1 MNFKTRYL
9 LLALLIAG
17 VTFCYVQFNPV
28 AEPVHLR
35 VLGGIGL
42 LQLAV
47 SLRGWKRLTG
57 SVFVPYTVFL
67 GAAYVFTFGQSLLD
81 VFGAVTPG
89 RDLRETLSI
98 GSIYAAQYVTL
109 QFLAFFHMG
118 GAGQCPPG
126 RPSGGAV
133 ASHTGA
139 GTRPGQ
145 SDPRVAGRRMAVR
158 RRLLRPLCGRM
169 RADVRR
175 RFGARLRRALRG

>member
-1 MNFKTRYL
+1 MDQDGTIIYHPQQQLIFAGLKEEKTGLLRDISDGSVEEDGVIYTVHREAENGWRIVAVSYVDEVISEGLMNCLYL

-67 GAAYVFTFGQSLLD
+67 GAAMS
-81 VFGAVTPG
+81 
-89 RDLRETLSI
+89 S
-98 GSIYAAQYVTL
+98 
-109 QFLAFFHMG
+109 
-118 GAGQCPPG
+118 
-126 RPSGGAV
+126 PSGSRCSTCSG
-133 ASHTGA
+133 
-139 GTRPGQ
+139 P
-145 SDPRVAGRRMAVR
+145 
-158 RRLLRPLCGRM
+158 
-169 RADVRR
+169 
-175 RFGARLRRALRG
+175 